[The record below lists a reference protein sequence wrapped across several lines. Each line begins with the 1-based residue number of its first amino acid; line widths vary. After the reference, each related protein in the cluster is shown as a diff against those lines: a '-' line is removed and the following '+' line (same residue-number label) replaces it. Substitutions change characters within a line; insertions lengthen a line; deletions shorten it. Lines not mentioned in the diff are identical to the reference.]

1 MELLKP
7 GGRLVY
13 STCSFN
19 PVENESVVAAAI
31 RENTGPIPLV
41 PALLDPHVKEM
52 LNHLSPSLHT
62 AFKIVDASS
71 LLPDL
76 IRAPGLTTW
85 KAAVG
90 KECLLYDSY
99 EDFLAAEET
108 TEEVKERTHATM
120 WPKGDEKELGL
131 EKWYVG
137 YSAQQDGR
145 HGN

>member
-19 PVENESVVAAAI
+19 PVENESVVAAAL
-31 RENTGPIPLV
+31 REN
-41 PALLDPHVKEM
+41 K
-52 LNHLSPSLHT
+52 
-62 AFKIVDASS
+62 AFKIVDASH
-71 LLPDL
+71 LLPNL

-90 KECLLYDSY
+90 KECLIYDSY
-99 EDFLAAEET
+99 EDFVAAEET
-108 TEEVKERTHATM
+108 TEEVRERTHATM

-131 EKWYVG
+131 EKWYVWMSIATQNLG
-137 YSAQQDGR
+137 MS
-145 HGN
+145 